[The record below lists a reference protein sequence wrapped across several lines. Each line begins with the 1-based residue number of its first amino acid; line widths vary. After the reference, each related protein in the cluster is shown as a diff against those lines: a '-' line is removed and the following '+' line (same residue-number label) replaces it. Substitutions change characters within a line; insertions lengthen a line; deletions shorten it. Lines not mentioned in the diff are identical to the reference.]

1 MARNLGDAF
10 ADRVVKAGRLES
22 TSVILVE
29 GISVEGVLEVLKS
42 CKRNPMSKT
51 IIKAKRLGTHSRR
64 IAGW

>member
-42 CKRNPMSKT
+42 CKRRPMSKT
-51 IIKAKRLGTHSRR
+51 FIEAKGRKTHSRH